1 MKIAIA
7 IDGPAAAG
15 KSTIAKK
22 VALIRNFTYI
32 DTGAMYRAFT
42 WYCLQKGVDCQ
53 KELACTALIPEVNI
67 ELKPGY
73 VVLCNG
79 VDVSKQIRETIVS
92 GNVSYIASYKD
103 IRIALVK
110 QQRKMAEKDSVIMD
124 GRDIGTYVL
133 PNAEVKIFQVASV
146 ETRAQRRYLENQE
159 KGISC
164 TYEEIYADV
173 QKRDY
178 IDSHRDF
185 APLKPAEDAILLDTS
200 NLTIDEVVAEVNKI
214 IDQKLEELN
223 NAKRYCGH
231 RWNTERR

>member
-1 MKIAIA
+1 MKLAIA

-22 VALIRNFTYI
+22 VALMRGFTYI

-53 KELACTALIPEVNI
+53 DEKACCALIPEVNI

-79 VDVSKQIRETIVS
+79 IDVSKPIRGTDVS

-103 IRIALVK
+103 IRLALVEL
-110 QQRKMAEKDSVIMD
+110 QRKMAEKDSVIMD

-133 PNAEVKIFQVASV
+133 PNADVKIFQVASV
-146 ETRAQRRYLENQE
+146 EKRAERRYKENQE
-159 KGISC
+159 KGITC
-164 TYEEIYADV
+164 TYEDVVADV
-173 QKRDY
+173 EKRDR
-178 IDSHRDF
+178 IDSSRAF
-185 APLKPAEDAILLDTS
+185 APLKPADDAIHLDPS
-200 NLTIDEVVAEVNKI
+200 DLTIDDVVAAVNKI
-214 IDQKLEELN
+214 IDQKLMEKK
-223 NAKRYCGH
+223 NA
-231 RWNTERR
+231 

>member
-22 VALIRNFTYI
+22 VALMRGFTYI

-53 KELACTALIPEVNI
+53 DEKACCALIPEVNI

-79 VDVSKQIRETIVS
+79 VDVSKPIRGTDVS

-103 IRIALVK
+103 IRLALVEL
-110 QQRKMAEKDSVIMD
+110 QRKMAEKDSVIMD

-146 ETRAQRRYLENQE
+146 EKRAERRYLENQE
-159 KGISC
+159 KGIPC
-164 TYEEIYADV
+164 TYEDIVADV
-173 QKRDY
+173 EKRDY
-178 IDSHRDF
+178 IDSHRAF
-185 APLKPAEDAILLDTS
+185 APLGIPFEHFVAIDPL
-200 NLTIDEVVAEVNKI
+200 VVAYGHACAVDETYARTLAETAE
-214 IDQKLEELN
+214 LEEEHHL
-223 NAKRYCGH
+223 YGH
-231 RWNTERR
+231 P